1 MCVVLPHR
9 LDYFSTLHSFSHTIT
24 GMAATTSIAPP
35 MHNTHDGQANH
46 VGRQLSHME
55 LMQDM
60 ALYRLVHL
68 IHIDTFRCQQVDQHM
83 EAWHHCIAQQRSDAT
98 NRSISTSTVN
108 NPSTTSIDLPK
119 FNCTRFRLVH
129 DHDHQYRHSIAKLS
143 LYPQHQLHANDMMMM
158 LRDAGVFEHYDQCP
172 YAALFAIHLLGQSHH
187 HHVLVLPSL
196 NDQVRRDH
204 CSHVDVLVSK
214 PMPVMM
220 EAHAK
225 KHYTTFDVGESYH
238 FQHLAPWSQPESTT
252 MHQSWPMRA
261 QTLQQSWIRQS
272 FINML
277 CLSFAMHH
285 VLVTYVDFTFK
296 PRRLMHLRM
305 PMQCRSPCDMLM
317 VMTQQKA
324 PPLHQTETH
333 VVMMDVLNQNLI
345 VMHVHH
351 HPSTLD
357 HNKSSQASPPTT
369 KQVARYPITHGSL
382 HVTQGRIS
390 LGECYDMLTL
400 QWDRLSD
407 NVRSMIQQ
415 CQQQVVDDRV
425 KPSVT
430 INNDGDDALSVQDL
444 QGHPLYE
451 HQSLRMH
458 RIDPA
463 RMFTSVQSWINHMVL
478 ATQNMPLPTSFVLFG
493 LDDQTV
499 MILEIC
505 SNMCL
510 MDLIKLFTDHNVTLR
525 TRMQQMLHVQLDAV
539 RPSIRTQ
546 IITMDQVRDHAWSMS
561 PVSLHQWV
569 VRSHPTSVLVHIDQS
584 WVVVQSMIVHLFQK
598 AIDATIMAHPR
609 PLKWTMNETLMHMT
623 LLDAHKA
630 NHPDHPTYYLWLP
643 IHHAVDALCPTRLG
657 YLAMVIDHPTPT
669 HSVPKKTIYYA
680 GMHHNGRLPVTRWLP
695 DETPQ
700 QPLVLVPYDQIMA
713 HMALM
718 PHCHALIEV

>member
-1 MCVVLPHR
+1 MP
-9 LDYFSTLHSFSHTIT
+9 
-24 GMAATTSIAPP
+24 
-35 MHNTHDGQANH
+35 NTHDGQANH
-46 VGRQLSHME
+46 VGRQLSHTQ

-108 NPSTTSIDLPK
+108 NPSTTSIDFPK

-129 DHDHQYRHSIAKLS
+129 DHDHQYQHSIAKLS

-187 HHVLVLPSL
+187 HYVLVLPSL

-214 PMPVMM
+214 PMPVLM

-272 FINML
+272 FINIL
-277 CLSFAMHH
+277 YPPFAMHH
-285 VLVTYVDFTFK
+285 VLVAYVDFTFK

-317 VMTQQKA
+317 VLTQQKC

-351 HPSTLD
+351 HHQHPSTLD
-357 HNKSSQASPPTT
+357 HAKSFHASSPTA
-369 KQVARYPITHGSL
+369 KHPGRYPITHGSL
-382 HVTQGRIS
+382 HVTQGRVGI
-390 LGECYDMLTL
+390 GECYDMLTL

-407 NVRSMIQQ
+407 NFRSMIQQ
-415 CQQQVVDDRV
+415 CQQQVVDDMRN
-425 KPSVT
+425 PNLT
-430 INNDGDDALSVQDL
+430 INNVGDAALTMQDL

-451 HQSLRMH
+451 HQLLRMH

-463 RMFTSVQSWINHMVL
+463 RMFTSIQSWINHMVL
-478 ATQNMPLPTSFVLFG
+478 ATQSMPLPTSFVLFG

-505 SNMCL
+505 SNVCM
-510 MDLIKLFTDHNVTLR
+510 MDLIKLFTDHNATLR

-539 RPSIRTQ
+539 RLSIRTQ

-569 VRSHPTSVLVHIDQS
+569 VRSNPTSVLVHIDQS
-584 WVVVQSMIVHLFQK
+584 WAVVQSMIVHLFQK
-598 AIDATIMAHPR
+598 AINATIMMNPR
-609 PLKWTMNETLMHMT
+609 PLKWTMNETSMDMT
-623 LLDAHKA
+623 PLDVQKA
-630 NHPDHPTYYLWLP
+630 NPPDQPTYYVWLP
-643 IHHAVDALCPTRLG
+643 IHHAVDPLCPTRLG
-657 YLAMVIDHPTPT
+657 YLAMVMDHPKPT
-669 HSVPKKTIYYA
+669 HAVPKKTIYYA
-680 GMHHNGRLPVTRWLP
+680 GMHHHGQSTVVRWLP

-713 HMALM
+713 HMAVI
-718 PHCHALIEV
+718 PHCYNMIEV